1 MDVGIIKQ
9 VLVEDEHALKCV
21 SGGCEDV
28 DSVCLT
34 SLLLSPSS
42 SDLINPSPS
51 LI

>member
-28 DSVCLT
+28 DSVCLS
-34 SLLLSPSS
+34 SLLLSRHIYLTIASNS
-42 SDLINPSPS
+42 T
-51 LI
+51 